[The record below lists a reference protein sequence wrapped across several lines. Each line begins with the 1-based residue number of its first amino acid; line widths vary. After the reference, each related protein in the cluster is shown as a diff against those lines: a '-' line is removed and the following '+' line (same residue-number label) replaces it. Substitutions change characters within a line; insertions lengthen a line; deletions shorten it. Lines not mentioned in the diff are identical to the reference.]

1 MGWLSGVL
9 AQAQKEK
16 WCVRATCTT
25 CAAME
30 FRRAYWSGAR
40 DAAGVLVSIETA
52 RRPGEILR
60 HAALE
65 DREAIIKAL
74 MIALSVLDAV
84 EAETQAVATIL
95 SDLDPPLLR
104 FGVPVSL
111 DELLDGTAV
120 GVRLAG
126 MRARSAAIQA
136 KRAEREEFESPHAV
150 AVRAERRRAATEARV
165 AYRQRE
171 KALRDAERNA
181 LLADLKRLGSADRLR
196 RYAWD
201 GSLNLDWVPDELIPN
216 EKVALEQLEGNA
228 VRRLVDRIDRRRGAW
243 GKLRRRLL
251 GALAAG

>member
-1 MGWLSGVL
+1 ML
-9 AQAQKEK
+9 AQARKER
-16 WCVRATCTT
+16 WCVRASCTA

-40 DAAGVLVSIETA
+40 DEVGVPVSIDAA
-52 RRPGEILR
+52 RRPGEFLR
-60 HAALE
+60 HATLE

-74 MIALSVLDAV
+74 TAALSVLDEV
-84 EAETQAVATIL
+84 EAETQAAATIL

-104 FGVPVSL
+104 LGVPVSL
-111 DELLDGTAV
+111 DELLDGTPV

-136 KRAEREEFESPHAV
+136 KRAAREAFESPHAV
-150 AVRAERRRAATEARV
+150 ALRAERRRAATEARV

-201 GSLNLDWVPDELIPN
+201 GNLNLDWVPDELVPT
-216 EKVALEQLEGNA
+216 EKVALDRLTGDG

-243 GKLRRRLL
+243 GKLRRHLL
-251 GALAAG
+251 DALAAE